1 MPDLVKENPTSVS
14 LVIRLCWSI
23 SVLLLCI
30 LRVERV
36 DLYHDDAWIW
46 LFEAIVI
53 LLRVWAAIMKHD
65 THGLCSRI
73 FDDLLKI
80 ILCFQLKNLA
90 IFRIVAPFN
99 TTATSVSSEPILDFQ
114 SIAVPRSIGNLI
126 FKSSI
131 FISLEKR
138 LMVNGELIISILLLY
153 LLRFICVNFDH
164 MHLFTIGLLHK
175 AIV

>member
-1 MPDLVKENPTSVS
+1 MPDLIKKLPILIC
-14 LVIRLCWSI
+14 LVIRLWWSI
-23 SVLLLCI
+23 SILLLCI
-30 LRVERV
+30 FRVERV
-36 DLYHDDAWIW
+36 DFYHNHTWIR

-53 LLRVWAAIMKHD
+53 LLRVLAAIMKHD
-65 THGLCSRI
+65 THGQCSRI